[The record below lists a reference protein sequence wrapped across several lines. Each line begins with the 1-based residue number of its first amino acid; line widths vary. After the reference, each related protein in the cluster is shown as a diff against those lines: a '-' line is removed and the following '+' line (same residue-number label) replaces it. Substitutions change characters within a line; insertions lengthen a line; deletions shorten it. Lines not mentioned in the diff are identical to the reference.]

1 MAKVDIPYY
10 VVKKGKYGYWQPT
23 KPMRE
28 AGFSAIRCGLDGPD
42 AWKIAA
48 TWNER
53 WQRHRQGRAQDEAAK
68 WPPRSVGEGF
78 ERFRKTDEWLLNK
91 RPRTREEW
99 ERAWARIS
107 PIFGD
112 LSPTS
117 PEINLES
124 LSQFRTIIANTVS
137 LREAWRTIKIWRAL
151 WNVLIALGY
160 CGGKED
166 PSLGITNTAPP
177 PRSAAWTEGEAVQLA
192 KRAWREGY
200 QGLAVAIAFAWD
212 TQFSPVDLRALT
224 VAMIAGEG
232 SSRHFP
238 MTRTKTG
245 RAGIGTI
252 GRRSLALL
260 DAYLEKHPCEVGAIL
275 RNRSG
280 APYSRFTLP
289 DDFAAVRGM
298 VFPDDKR
305 TLADMRRSGAIELQ
319 AGGAA
324 PSITSAKMAN
334 SIGSANAIHRTYQPV
349 DIATV
354 LQADEARRIG
364 RRRIR
369 ETSKK

>member
-23 KPMRE
+23 KTMRE

-53 WQRHRQGRAQDEAAK
+53 WQRHRQGRAQDETAK

-78 ERFRKTDEWLLNK
+78 ERFRKTDEWLINK

-112 LSPTS
+112 LPPTS

-166 PSLGITNTAPP
+166 PSLGITNSAPP
-177 PRSAAWTEGEAVQLA
+177 PRSAAWTEGEAVRLA

-200 QGLAVAIAFAWD
+200 HGLAVAIAFAWD
-212 TQFSPVDLRALT
+212 TQFSPVDLRSLT
-224 VAMIAGEG
+224 VAMIAGED
-232 SSRHFP
+232 SNRHFP
-238 MTRTKTG
+238 ISRTKTG
-245 RAGIGTI
+245 RAGIGTL
-252 GRRSLALL
+252 GRRALALL

-280 APYSRFTLP
+280 APYSRFTMP
-289 DDFAAVRGM
+289 DDFAAVRDL
-298 VFPDDKR
+298 VFPADKR

-324 PSITSAKMAN
+324 PAITSAKMAN

-349 DIATV
+349 DLTTV
-354 LQADEARRIG
+354 RQADEARRVG